1 MRRPASSAL
10 LLSVTLHCAI
20 AAALLGLRYHPA
32 APPPEVVS
40 FQLIALEDGT
50 AADAGR
56 AEDAP
61 DAPAAPDNALTG
73 HDEEVAAAGAPVDAD
88 EPLGVDEAD
97 SMEIEGGPAGAAASD
112 RNARASDPREA
123 ASTETALDREQAEP
137 PRQRGE
143 PREGREAHRDE
154 RAPPERPEPSREQH
168 AQNAG
173 PTEDL
178 REQSPPAPTSNEKP
192 HVPPALPEVLA
203 SAAPP
208 EPNAAP
214 PRLDPPSDPEP
225 TTEADRPILAAVAP
239 EPLDVTVPPAA
250 IEPPRPT
257 RPVSETQRREVKE
270 RIEDWAASLDETPPS
285 RPSQR
290 SRPARQRV
298 EWQHKGQTFAATF
311 EQLPAEDDMHLEQVV
326 MSLTTRLDGRL
337 LSTKLQLKKLAF
349 SSFAQFVDRW
359 DPNVHIRD
367 DRIDGRFHSNSKIY
381 VERSRGV
388 TPVFLGKVTTTR
400 GVDTSYSSRPL
411 SRRKV
416 FLGGVETHAERI
428 PLPRR
433 FASLRAD
440 LDGADADR
448 IQRVDAD
455 TRVTFYADGSIGWK
469 DAEAGG
475 QERRRELPSDEPFY
489 FVAGEKAKLYLSG
502 VVDGKVLVY
511 SPKEIVIVGDLIYAS
526 DPRADPASDDYLGL
540 VSDGDVE
547 VADPETTGPGD
558 LDVQASIYAR
568 RRFAIRN
575 FMRNEHATLSVYGS
589 VTAGSLSATEPRYST
604 NVQFDRRFEDARP
617 PSFPMTD
624 HYEIAAWDGRWTVEP
639 ETLDEPPTGAR
650 AGDSDG
656 YAADD

>member
-10 LLSVTLHCAI
+10 LLSVALHCAI
-20 AAALLGLRYHPA
+20 VAALLGLRYERA
-32 APPPEVVS
+32 APAPKVVS
-40 FQLIALEDGT
+40 FQLIQLEDGT

-56 AEDAP
+56 AADAP
-61 DAPAAPDNALTG
+61 EAPAAPDNALPG
-73 HDEEVAAAGAPVDAD
+73 PDEEVAAAGAPVDAD

-97 SMEIEGGPAGAAASD
+97 SIEFEGGPPGAAASD
-112 RNARASDPREA
+112 RNVRASNPHEA
-123 ASTETALDREQAEP
+123 ASTETALDREEAEP
-137 PRQRGE
+137 LRQQGE
-143 PREGREAHRDE
+143 PREGREPYRAE
-154 RAPPERPEPSREQH
+154 TAPPEQPQPSREQH
-168 AQNAG
+168 ARTAA
-173 PTEDL
+173 PTENP
-178 REQSPPAPTSNEKP
+178 REQSPPVPKPTDRP
-192 HVPPALPEVLA
+192 HAPPALPEVLA
-203 SAAPP
+203 SAEPP
-208 EPNAAP
+208 EPDAAP

-225 TTEADRPILAAVAP
+225 TTEENRPIVAAAPP
-239 EPLDVTVPPAA
+239 EPLDVSVPRAA

-257 RPVSETQRREVKE
+257 RPVSETQRREVNE
-270 RIEDWAASLDETPPS
+270 RIEDWAASLDKMPTSQPA
-285 RPSQR
+285 QR

-298 EWQHKGQTFAATF
+298 EWRHKGQTFVATF

-400 GVDTSYSSRPL
+400 GVDTSYSSQPL

-416 FLGGVETHAERI
+416 FLGGVDTHAQRI

-433 FASLRAD
+433 FASLPAE
-440 LDGADADR
+440 LGGEDADR
-448 IQRVDAD
+448 VQRVEAD
-455 TRVTFYADGSIGWK
+455 SRIIFYADGSVGWK
-469 DAEAGG
+469 ETEAER
-475 QERRRELPSDEPFY
+475 QEQRRELPSDEPFY
-489 FVAGEKAKLYLSG
+489 FVAGEEAKLYLSG

-511 SPKEIVIVGDLIYAS
+511 SPKKIVIVGDLVYAT
-526 DPRADPASDDYLGL
+526 DPRTDPASDDYLGL

-558 LDVQASIYAR
+558 LEVQASIYAR
-568 RRFAIRN
+568 RRFAIKN

-604 NVQFDRRFEDARP
+604 NVQFDHRFEDARP
-617 PSFPMTD
+617 PGFPMTNR
-624 HYEIAAWDGRWTVEP
+624 YEIADWDGRWTVEP
-639 ETLDEPPTGAR
+639 ETLDEPPTETRSTDSDHYA
-650 AGDSDG
+650 AGD
-656 YAADD
+656 